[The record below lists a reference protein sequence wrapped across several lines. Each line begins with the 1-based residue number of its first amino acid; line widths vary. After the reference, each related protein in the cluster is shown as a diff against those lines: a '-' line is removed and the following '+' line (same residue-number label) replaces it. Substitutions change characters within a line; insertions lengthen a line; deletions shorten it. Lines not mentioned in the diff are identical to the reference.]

1 MKDVLAVVMAGGR
14 GERLMPLTR
23 HRSKPAIPFGGIYLL
38 IDLTLSNCI
47 NSEIYKIVVLPQ
59 YMSHTLVE
67 HLESGWNIFSTDLGH
82 FMRIAPPQMMTGEKW
97 YEGTAD
103 SIRQNAYLVEHAGP
117 SQTLILSGDHVYKM
131 DFKKFRDYHTA
142 HKAHVTIAVH
152 EAPTDQADQ
161 YGILEVN
168 NRFRVV
174 GFEEKPKA
182 SPKTIPGDS
191 SHVLASM
198 GVYLFDTEVLLDLLK
213 KDDRPDF
220 GKHILPDVIDSHR
233 VFAYPYRRE
242 NKIRDTIFVVDD
254 QGIRREQTVEVAK
267 DSGYWRDVG
276 TLDAYWN
283 ANMDLTGV
291 DPHFNM
297 YGSGWPLRTYQ
308 RQYPP
313 VKTVFASEVSP
324 HPRVGKVLDSLVAHG
339 SIVSGGVV
347 RNSVLSYNVFV
358 HSWSQVE
365 ESVVMENVDIGR
377 HAQIKKA
384 IIGENVRVPAHEKI
398 GYNMAQDR
406 QRFRV
411 TRRGITVVSRE
422 DFPA

>member
-14 GERLMPLTR
+14 GERLMPLTK

-38 IDLTLSNCI
+38 VDLTLSNCI
-47 NSEIYKIVVLPQ
+47 NSEIYKIIVLPQ

-67 HLESGWNIFSTDLGH
+67 HLEAGWNIFSPDLGH
-82 FMRIAPPQMMTGEKW
+82 FMRIAPPQMITGEKW

-103 SIRQNAYLVEHAGP
+103 SIRQNAYLIEQAAP
-117 SQTLILSGDHVYKM
+117 SQVLILSGDHVYKM
-131 DFKKFRDYHTA
+131 DFKKFRDYHVA
-142 HKAHVTIAVH
+142 HKAHVTIAAH
-152 EAPTDQADQ
+152 EAFSDQADQ

-168 NRFRVV
+168 NRFRVK
-174 GFEEKPKA
+174 GFEEKPQA
-182 SPKTIPGDS
+182 PKTIPGDS

-198 GVYLFDTEVLLDLLK
+198 GVYIFDTEVLLDLLR
-213 KDDRPDF
+213 KDSRADF
-220 GKHILPDVIDSHR
+220 GKHLLPDMTDSHR

-242 NKIRDTIFVVDD
+242 NKIRDKIFTVDK

-297 YGSGWPLRTYQ
+297 YGAGWPIRTYQ

-313 VKTVFASEVSP
+313 VKTVFATEIP
-324 HPRVGKVLDSLVAHG
+324 PQIRVGKVLDSLVAHG
-339 SIVSGGVV
+339 SIISGGLV

-365 ESVVMENVDIGR
+365 ESVVLENVDIGR

-411 TRRGITVVSRE
+411 TRRGITVVAKE